1 MRILRIT
8 KTMLLAAVLAL
19 SLGLNVATVA
29 IGSVATLLS
38 STYEAITGAASVV
51 GRTDRDLATKSKQ
64 LDAKSRQLEATS
76 RQLEKTNKQ
85 LDTSKRKVASLSDEV
100 AELRKPKVVRYRGQ
114 SRMLS
119 EAVEDTAE
127 RVSRRTATAA
137 TRNAGSVFAEA
148 IPIAGIAV
156 IVGVT
161 AWDLKDA
168 CDTMY
173 DLHQLELAFNPGAAA
188 DPEATEV
195 CGLTVPTKDEVWGT
209 VKSSPA
215 NAWSMAK
222 DFVPDL
228 PDLTMPD
235 IDWTFWN

>member
-1 MRILRIT
+1 MRLFRIT
-8 KTMLLAAVLAL
+8 KTMLLVAVLAM

-29 IGSVATLLS
+29 VGSVATLLS
-38 STYEAITGAASVV
+38 STYEAITGAVSVI
-51 GRTDRDLATKSKQ
+51 GEKDRAFSAKDKA
-64 LDAKSRQLEATS
+64 LDAKS

-85 LDTSKRKVASLSDEV
+85 LDTSKRKVASLSEEV
-100 AELRKPKVVRYRGQ
+100 TELRKPKVVRYRGH

-127 RVSRRTATAA
+127 RVSRRTATGA

-148 IPIAGIAV
+148 IPFAGIAV

-173 DLHQLELAFNPGAAA
+173 DLHQLELAFNPSAAA

-195 CGLTVPTKDEVWGT
+195 CGLTVPTKEEVWRT
-209 VKSSPA
+209 VKSSPGS
-215 NAWSMAK
+215 AWNMAK
-222 DFVPDL
+222 DLVPDL

-235 IDWTFWN
+235 FDWTFWN